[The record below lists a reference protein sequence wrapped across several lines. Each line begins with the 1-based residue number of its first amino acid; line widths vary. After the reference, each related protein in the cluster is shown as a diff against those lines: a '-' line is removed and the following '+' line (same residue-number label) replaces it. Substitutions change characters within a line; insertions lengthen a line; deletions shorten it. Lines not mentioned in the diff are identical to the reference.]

1 MPQKVERSR
10 AHTVS
15 PLGPTITDK
24 VTTPVVLIVFN
35 RPEQTRKVLESI
47 SEARPEHLIVIADG
61 PRIGRS
67 ADLVAVRETRELFD
81 ALPWSCSVERVFSKT
96 NLGVRERILTGL
108 DDVFSKYE
116 RAIIIE
122 DDCLPSPDFLFFA
135 QAILERYEENNQ
147 IGLVGG
153 FNNGASVWSS
163 SKYFFSRFPEIW
175 GWATW
180 AHTWHDFRDAPLASG
195 WSKEE
200 ASEAI
205 KHVESRIAQRRL
217 SRLSSLNKSIS
228 TWDID
233 FALHLV
239 NRELLTA
246 LPATNLITNIG
257 FGDSATH
264 TRIEPL
270 GLIRTRGRVTWPLVE
285 TEVVKPRKFQYAME
299 ILISVTRAN
308 ARLFMH
314 PCKSTSWLLQAYRL
328 WLAKREVA

>member
-1 MPQKVERSR
+1 MPRKVERSR
-10 AHTVS
+10 DHNVS

-24 VTTPVVLIVFN
+24 VTTPVVLVVFN

-47 SEARPEHLIVIADG
+47 SEAQPEHLIVIADG
-61 PRIGRS
+61 PRSGRS
-67 ADLVAVRETRELFD
+67 ADLVAVQETRELFE
-81 ALPWSCSVERVFSKT
+81 ALPWSCSVERVFSKS

-122 DDCLPSPDFLFFA
+122 DDCLPSTDFLFFA
-135 QAILERYEENNQ
+135 QAILEKYEENNQ

-153 FNNGASVWSS
+153 FNNGASGSSS

-180 AHTWHDFRDAPLASG
+180 ANTWHDFRDAPLASG

-205 KHVESRIAQRRL
+205 QHVESRIAQRRL
-217 SRLSSLNKSIS
+217 SRLSALNKSIS

-239 NRELLTA
+239 NRELLTV
-246 LPATNLITNIG
+246 LPKTNLIINIG

-285 TEVVKPRKFQYAME
+285 PEVVKPRKFQYAME
-299 ILISVTRAN
+299 IVISVTRAMS
-308 ARLFMH
+308 RLFVY
-314 PCKSTSWLLQAYRL
+314 PWKSTSWLLQAYRL